1 MKHIIIT
8 EKNSIMRML
17 AREAIRPYMWLA
29 IAGVCFTS
37 VILSIPS
44 LIWGDSAWTAEELQK
59 ILLDFYQF
67 GVRPTIPR
75 YYYVDSLYTFLI
87 SGPLSFGLISFL
99 MNIFRRRE
107 TRTLDIFLGFANF
120 WKTFLFYVL
129 TMILTVLGSILFVIP
144 GLVVVYSY
152 AMGYYLMNDDPELNA
167 IQAMRLSR
175 QLMRGNRWKLFTL
188 HISFIGWAF
197 LVGIVYFTL
206 SRLSL
211 WIGVLANV
219 ILSSLLTA
227 YFRMSEVAFYEM
239 LVGHLHRL
247 DPEEVK
253 ANVNN

>member
-1 MKHIIIT
+1 
-8 EKNSIMRML
+8 
-17 AREAIRPYMWLA
+17 
-29 IAGVCFTS
+29 
-37 VILSIPS
+37 
-44 LIWGDSAWTAEELQK
+44 
-59 ILLDFYQF
+59 
-67 GVRPTIPR
+67 
-75 YYYVDSLYTFLI
+75 
-87 SGPLSFGLISFL
+87 
-99 MNIFRRRE
+99 
-107 TRTLDIFLGFANF
+107 
-120 WKTFLFYVL
+120 
-129 TMILTVLGSILFVIP
+129 
-144 GLVVVYSY
+144 
-152 AMGYYLMNDDPELNA
+152 MGYYLMNDDPELNA

-175 QLMRGNRWKLFTL
+175 ELMRGNRWKLFTL